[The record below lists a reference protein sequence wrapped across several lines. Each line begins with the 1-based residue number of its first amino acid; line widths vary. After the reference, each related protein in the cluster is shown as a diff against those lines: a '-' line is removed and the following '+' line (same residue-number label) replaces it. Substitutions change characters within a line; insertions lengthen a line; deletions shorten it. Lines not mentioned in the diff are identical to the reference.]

1 MNVELKLSVPLA
13 QLTAV
18 AAALAAVMGAEGIAA
33 AAVLTDTP
41 ATTDKP
47 TATAEVKPGKG
58 KKSAAPADKQDSAD
72 KPADASAQTTESQTP
87 STQETQPAA
96 DTKPAAKVRQYADTD
111 MPDRIVKIVA
121 EKKSTGKTVR
131 LDALKA
137 HLKEL
142 GIESARDLKPEQL
155 DAFDAKLAEIEALPL
170 DGADDDV
177 A

>member
-18 AAALAAVMGAEGIAA
+18 AAALAAVMGAEGVAA

-47 TATAEVKPGKG
+47 AATEVKSGKG

-72 KPADASAQTTESQTP
+72 KQADASANTTESPTP

-96 DTKPAAKVRQYADTD
+96 DTKPAAKARQYADTD

-121 EKKSTGKTVR
+121 EKKATGKAVR

-137 HLKEL
+137 HLKAL
-142 GIESARDLKPEQL
+142 GLESARDLKPEQL
-155 DAFDAKLAEIEALPL
+155 DAFEAKLAEIEAMPL
-170 DGADDDV
+170 DAADDDV

>member
-18 AAALAAVMGAEGIAA
+18 AAALAAVMGAEGVA
-33 AAVLTDTP
+33 AAVVVEAP
-41 ATTDKP
+41 AP
-47 TATAEVKPGKG
+47 APAAEVKPGKG

-142 GIESARDLKPEQL
+142 GLESARDLKPEQL